1 MRPQAYTVVSTDHGS
16 MIVNR
21 FDYKMIDS
29 QHGYGVGFQLLNT
42 GQYDMTEVGL
52 CKFLLERCYEDN
64 GPGVVAIDCGAN
76 IGVHTIEWAK
86 LLHNRGS
93 VVAFE
98 PQEQVYYALCG
109 NVAINNCFNVTCYN
123 SAVGD
128 EDTVIDIPKP
138 NYFQPGT
145 FGSMELKQHGKSEDI
160 GQKLSDTAKVEQITL
175 DSLPV
180 GRVDFL
186 KIDVEGMEFEAL
198 DGAERIIKTY
208 KPIMLIEI
216 IKIDKAKM
224 EQRLT
229 DMGYEYYPFGG
240 NFIAVHKSA
249 KIASSIS
256 LKDGQLRIE

>member
-21 FDYKMIDS
+21 FDYKMIDD

-52 CKFLLERCYEDN
+52 CKFLLNKCLEEN

-86 LLHNRGS
+86 MLFNKGS
-93 VVAFE
+93 VIAFE

-109 NVAINNCFNVTCYN
+109 NIAINNCFNVTAYN

-128 EDTVIDIPKP
+128 VDEVISIPKP

-145 FGSMELKQHGKSEDI
+145 FGSMELKQHDKSEDI
-160 GQKLSDTAKVEQITL
+160 GQSLQATTKVEQICL

-198 DGAERIIKTY
+198 AGAERIIKTY
-208 KPIMLIEI
+208 KPIMLIEV
-216 IKIDKAKM
+216 IKIDQDKMKAY
-224 EQRLT
+224 L
-229 DMGYEYYPFGG
+229 DGIGYEYHVFGG
-240 NFIAVHKSA
+240 NFLAVHKSA
-249 KIASSIS
+249 KIASSITS
-256 LKDGQLRIE
+256 ENGQLRIE